1 MLHSSRRWGPDS
13 KWVFQTQR
21 YGLQLYLPWLK
32 FWITSWYSHFKLSKK
47 PLYVCPSF
55 FFQFLLITDMVN
67 LTTKYNHHIVQ
78 LANYEVIRVAS
89 QEHGPLKFRLT
100 TKKSIPAHALVKSW
114 TSEQSHIHTIIYLL
128 YNSVVGKRS
137 PKDPMK
143 ALWELWASWASIP
156 PYSLY
161 ILMSLVFST
170 TW

>member
-1 MLHSSRRWGPDS
+1 MCALH
-13 KWVFQTQR
+13 
-21 YGLQLYLPWLK
+21 
-32 FWITSWYSHFKLSKK
+32 
-47 PLYVCPSF
+47 F

-67 LTTKYNHHIVQ
+67 LTTKNNHHIVQ
-78 LANYEVIRVAS
+78 LANYEVIRVTS

-143 ALWELWASWASIP
+143 ALWELWASWASILP
-156 PYSLY
+156 LHIDELSLQHY
-161 ILMSLVFST
+161 LVVITAALFSDGYGHFQPGEDRYST
-170 TW
+170 TLFHIECHRL